1 MRSDVE
7 MARRYLQEGYSVA
20 AVKHGVLL
28 GALND
33 RGVKPFIGLFL
44 RLGAQLEGSS
54 VADRVV
60 GRAVALVAVSAGCAC
75 VHGNLMAETAV
86 DLLREHGTAF
96 SFERLVPVIL
106 DRTGTRSCPV
116 ERLSH
121 GVTDI
126 GGLLRLL
133 RGFWG
138 GLPGE
143 HENLEGV

>member
-1 MRSDVE
+1 MCDDLDI
-7 MARRYLQEGYSVA
+7 AKRYLQEGYSVA

-28 GALND
+28 GAVNG

-60 GRAVALVAVSAGCAC
+60 GRAVALAALSAGCAL

-86 DLLREHGTAF
+86 DLFREHGTGF
-96 SFERLVPVIL
+96 SFDRFVPVIL
-106 DRTGTRSCPV
+106 DRTGREPCPV

-121 GVTDI
+121 DVSDI
-126 GGLLRLL
+126 DALLRALK
-133 RGFWG
+133 GFWG

-143 HENLEGV
+143 DEDLGGV